1 MFELGVIGVGNMGE
15 AIVKGILNKGI
26 LKSDDIVVYDR
37 IKDKAK
43 AISDKYGVGIANSNA
58 LLTKL
63 SKIIILAIKP
73 QDLEETVKEIK
84 DYLTE
89 DKILISILAGTSSE
103 KIKTNLGRSINVVR
117 VMPNTP
123 ALIGE
128 GVIAV
133 SYDKGINDSMK
144 DYINNILSALGK
156 VYEVKEDLMD
166 VITGLSGSGPAY
178 VFTFI
183 DSLAQGGVKKGLP
196 YQLALE
202 LAVQTVLGSAKLLQE
217 TKEHPMVLRD
227 KVSSP
232 AGTTIYGLH
241 ELEKHNF
248 RDSVISAVETATER
262 SKELG
267 KDWYE

>member
-1 MFELGVIGVGNMGE
+1 MFKLGIIGVGNMGE

-26 LKSDDIVVYDR
+26 LKSDEIIIYDK
-37 IKDKAK
+37 IGEKTKN
-43 AISDKYGVGIANSNA
+43 ISDKYGVGIANSNN

-63 SKIIILAIKP
+63 SEIIILAVKP
-73 QDLEETVKEIK
+73 QDLEKTINEIREN
-84 DYLTE
+84 LTE
-89 DKILISILAGTSSE
+89 DKILISILAGVSSQ
-103 KIKTNLGRSINVVR
+103 KIKNLINKNISVVR

-128 GVIAV
+128 GAIAV
-133 SYDKGINDSMK
+133 SFEKNINYEK
-144 DYINNILSALGK
+144 KEYIKSLLSALGK
-156 VYEVKEDLMD
+156 VYEVEEKLMD

-183 DSLAQGGVKKGLP
+183 DALAQGGVKKGLP
-196 YQLALE
+196 YQLALD
-202 LAVQTVLGSAKLLQE
+202 LAIQTVLGSAKLLQE
-217 TKEHPMVLRD
+217 TNEHPMILRD

-241 ELEKHNF
+241 SLEKNNF
-248 RDSVISAVETATER
+248 RNAVISAVEEATER

-267 KDWYE
+267 KN